1 MHRSRL
7 PGAIRATLLAAALG
21 LGLATATH
29 AAPPAK
35 AAAKANVIVAFK
47 AGSKAAAQAAIN
59 GVGGRV
65 VGDLSEA
72 NALAAEVPSSALAA
86 LRRNPNVEFVE
97 NDPIRRPL
105 GFATP
110 KAKRRISSGPGT
122 AEQEP
127 YGIEMVQADQVSDE
141 SAGIRKVC
149 IIDSG
154 VDGSHEDLQGVPM
167 DGVNLTQSGSWNTD
181 ENSHGTHVAGT
192 IAAVDNAVGVVG
204 VLPKQTINLF
214 IAKVFEATGGARSS
228 TVARAMLKCMLARS
242 HVVSMSLGSDG
253 ASRVEQ
259 RVADILEKRGILMI
273 AAAGN
278 DGNDVVN
285 YPAGFANV
293 VSVGAV
299 DSKKVFASFSQ
310 FNADVELAA
319 PGVDVLSTVPLGS
332 ETAATVN
339 AGGTPFPAIPME
351 GSPRT
356 SATGPLA
363 DFGFG
368 QPAAA
373 GSMAGNVCLI
383 SRGEISFAEKV
394 LNCQNAGG
402 VGAIVFNNVPDEPVN
417 GTLGETVTTIPSVG
431 TTQADGQTMKDTKLG
446 QSTTVAVFG
455 TNDVYALKSGTSMAT
470 PHVSGVAALVWSHFP
485 HCTAAEIRS
494 SLNKNAQDLGD
505 AGRDVH
511 YGWGLVQ
518 AKATYDAI
526 LNGGCGN

>member
-21 LGLATATH
+21 LGLATATQ

-35 AAAKANVIVAFK
+35 AAEKARVIVAFK
-47 AGSKAAAQAAIN
+47 AGAGAAVRAAIN
-59 GVGGRV
+59 GAGGSV
-65 VGDLSEA
+65 VGDLSEV
-72 NALAAEVPSSALAA
+72 NALAVAVPASALAA
-86 LRRNPNVEFVE
+86 LRRNPNVEFIE
-97 NDPIRRPL
+97 NDPIRRLL
-105 GFATP
+105 GYASP
-110 KAKRRISSGPGT
+110 KAKRRINSGPGT

-127 YGIEMVQADQVSDE
+127 YGIEMVQADQVSD
-141 SAGIRKVC
+141 SLATTRKVC

-154 VDGSHEDLQGVPM
+154 VDGSHEDLQGVSM
-167 DGVNLTQSGSWNTD
+167 DGINLTQSGSWNTD

-192 IAAVDNAVGVVG
+192 IAAVDNTVGVVG
-204 VLPKQTINLF
+204 VLPNKTINLF
-214 IAKVFEATGGARSS
+214 IAKVFEATGGASSS
-228 TVARAMLKCMLARS
+228 TVARAMLRCALARS
-242 HVVSMSLGSDG
+242 NVVSMSLGGDT

-259 RVADILEKRGILMI
+259 RVANLLETRGILMI

-278 DGNDVVN
+278 DGIDAVN

-293 VSVGAV
+293 VSVAAV
-299 DSKKVFASFSQ
+299 DANKAFASFSQ

-319 PGVDVLSTVPLGS
+319 PGVDVLSTIPLGS
-332 ETAATVN
+332 ETAASVTVG
-339 AGGTPFPAIPME
+339 ASSYPAIAME

-363 DFGFG
+363 DFGIG
-368 QPAAA
+368 NTPVA
-373 GSMAGNVCLI
+373 GSMTGKVCLI
-383 SRGEISFAEKV
+383 SRGTISFGDKV
-394 LNCQNAGG
+394 LNCQNSGG
-402 VGAIVFNNVPDEPVN
+402 VGAIVYNNVAGDLN
-417 GTLGETVTTIPSVG
+417 GTLGEIVTTIPSVG
-431 TTQADGQTMKDTKLG
+431 TTQADGQTMLTQVG

-455 TNDVYALKSGTSMAT
+455 TNDVYALKSGTSMST

-494 SLNKNAQDLGD
+494 SLNKHAQDLGD

-526 LNGGCGN
+526 SVDGCGN

>member
-21 LGLATATH
+21 FGLAT

-35 AAAKANVIVAFK
+35 AAENARVIVAFK
-47 AGSKAAAQAAIN
+47 AGAGAAVRAAIN
-59 GVGGRV
+59 GAGGSV
-65 VGDLSEA
+65 VGDLSEV
-72 NALAAEVPSSALAA
+72 NALAAAVPASALAA

-97 NDPIRRPL
+97 NDPIRRLL
-105 GFATP
+105 GFASP
-110 KAKRRISSGPGT
+110 KTKRRINSGPGT

-127 YGIEMVQADQVSDE
+127 YGIEMVQADQVSDDL
-141 SAGIRKVC
+141 ATTRKVC

-154 VDGSHEDLQGVPM
+154 VDGSHEDLQGISM

-181 ENSHGTHVAGT
+181 EHSHGTHVAGT
-192 IAAVDNAVGVVG
+192 IAAVDNTVGVVG
-204 VLPKQTINLF
+204 VLPNKTINLF
-214 IAKVFEATGGARSS
+214 IAKVFDATGGAYS
-228 TVARAMLKCMLARS
+228 TTIARAMLKCVLARS
-242 HVVSMSLGSDG
+242 HVVSMSLGGDR
-253 ASRVEQ
+253 ATRIEQ

-273 AAAGN
+273 AASGN
-278 DGNDVVN
+278 EGVTAPGATS

-293 VSVGAV
+293 VSVAAV
-299 DSKKVFASFSQ
+299 DSSKVFAPFSQ

-332 ETAATVN
+332 ETGASVTVG
-339 AGGTPFPAIPME
+339 ASSYPAIAMD
-351 GSPRT
+351 GSPRA

-363 DFGFG
+363 DFGLG
-368 QPAAA
+368 NPAPA
-373 GSMAGNVCLI
+373 GTMAGNICLI
-383 SRGEISFAEKV
+383 SRGSISFAEKV
-394 LNCQNAGG
+394 VNCQNAGG
-402 VGAIVFNNVPDEPVN
+402 IGAIIYNNTTGDLL

-431 TTQADGQTMKDTKLG
+431 TTQADGQTMLTQLG
-446 QSTTVAVFG
+446 QSATVAVFG

-494 SLNKNAQDLGD
+494 SLNKHALDLGD
-505 AGRDVH
+505 PGRDVH
-511 YGWGLVQ
+511 YGFGLVQ

-526 LNGGCGN
+526 NTLGCGN